1 MVNLFGYPSCSHRS
15 IHLFCDTQAIKF
27 MGLLKKIGL
36 DIEVSSLHQI
46 CVHTR
51 RCIELLL
58 RCLHSFLPTNE
69 SDFCQFKC
77 LCEVSCSFIFLI
89 SFTHKSNCL
98 FDPGFTGQNSSKRY
112 TQVAVFCINWFV
124 FSLSYFGRMATCFS
138 FECSRCICCFLRVE
152 SEKHW
157 LCLVQTSLKSNM
169 LDILEAKTGKRE
181 NHVKMEPLRGR
192 GHLAA
197 NHCYQIHLKSM

>member
-1 MVNLFGYPSCSHRS
+1 MVNLFGYPSCTHRN

-51 RCIELLL
+51 LCIELLL

-77 LCEVSCSFIFLI
+77 LCEVYYSFIFLI

-98 FDPGFTGQNSSKRY
+98 FWP
-112 TQVAVFCINWFV
+112 WFHRSEFIKALHSGGCLLYQLICF
-124 FSLSYFGRMATCFS
+124 FSELFWTNGNLLF
-138 FECSRCICCFLRVE
+138 IWIL
-152 SEKHW
+152 
-157 LCLVQTSLKSNM
+157 M
-169 LDILEAKTGKRE
+169 L
-181 NHVKMEPLRGR
+181 
-192 GHLAA
+192 HLLFF
-197 NHCYQIHLKSM
+197 HL